1 MHGSVDA
8 TEAMH
13 TFCVDKVTEPENTSS
28 PAVGETKHVSSD
40 NNIYKVEPILTLYP
54 EPLACSASVLNPS
67 TVDPI
72 P

>member
-40 NNIYKVEPILTLYP
+40 NNIYKV
-54 EPLACSASVLNPS
+54 
-67 TVDPI
+67 
-72 P
+72 